1 MTGPRPD
8 AHMTR
13 GEFGDRAILDADLTV
28 ERVPAPGAPF
38 WMEVAEF
45 ALTFDGYQY
54 RGSSL
59 GGWAN
64 AHVRRFHEAGRLD
77 DDIRLPDLRALL
89 FFEQRR
95 YRHID
100 ETPTGADARYIDD
113 LLAAIRSRVESRQ

>member
-1 MTGPRPD
+1 MAGPGSDADMT
-8 AHMTR
+8 T
-13 GEFGDRAILDADLTV
+13 GEFGHWAILDADLTV

-38 WMEVAEF
+38 WKEVAEF

-64 AHVRRFHEAGRLD
+64 AQVRRFHEAGRLD
-77 DDIRLPDLRALL
+77 DDLSLSDLRGLL

-95 YRHID
+95 YRHT
-100 ETPTGADARYIDD
+100 EGTPTGPSARYVDE
-113 LLAAIRSRVESRQ
+113 LLAAIRSRVASRA